1 MNSFLGL
8 YEWFCGRM
16 FVQAPDPQRRRLVE
30 GWVEGQVVPSA
41 AAQQASAAG
50 CAAVHTR
57 VRLPNA
63 WITQPSVPI

>member
-30 GWVEGQVVPSA
+30 GWVEGQDVPSA

-50 CAAVHTR
+50 RAAVHTR